1 MHRTAALISAL
12 ALPLALDGCG
22 SEAASLPTEPV
33 AYAEALLVAWAAQ
46 DPDHVAALAV
56 EEVELATTTWLAGT
70 GYEHQRDQAV
80 GDGLHAV
87 WLEHP
92 GAGHV
97 VVMLDTTALGA
108 EDAVVGLD
116 LDAGFPTEAPERPD
130 NALTAYGD
138 AFLEAL
144 LAHDQ
149 DTLGELATPAVAAV
163 AQEHDPATYGERALP
178 AGFFSFQGEPL
189 GLRFVYPDAAPEAFL
204 AQYAQLLELDPAA
217 AVAGEDHAVT
227 RLTITAD
234 DRWV

>member
-22 SEAASLPTEPV
+22 SEAPATQPAAQPVTADPSPATASLPTEPV

-97 VVMLDTTALGA
+97 VVTLDTTALGA

-116 LDAGFPTEAPERPD
+116 LDAGFPTEEPERPD

-163 AQEHDPATYGERALP
+163 AQEHDLATYGARARPWWERQWKERP
-178 AGFFSFQGEPL
+178 WESSTGSS
-189 GLRFVYPDAAPEAFL
+189 VVSSAP
-204 AQYAQLLELDPAA
+204 
-217 AVAGEDHAVT
+217 
-227 RLTITAD
+227 
-234 DRWV
+234 